1 MQDYEILMEEEPE
14 ESIPADP
21 DVKNYTYT
29 FVDGTLYYRKDS
41 RMYRQEVGNTVLE
54 RIKGMDGIRQC
65 ISHLINI
72 QLNGCSEEELK
83 AAQGELNTVYDN
95 YTTPVYNFYK

>member
-41 RMYRQEVGNTVLE
+41 RMYRQEVGNTMLE
-54 RIKGMDGIRQC
+54 RIKGMNGIRQC
-65 ISHLINI
+65 TRHLINI
-72 QLNGCSEEELK
+72 QLNGCSE
-83 AAQGELNTVYDN
+83 GELEGSAGRIKYRI
-95 YTTPVYNFYK
+95 